1 MAKRGITR
9 ENIIDAAEKVFL
21 AYGYEQTSVRMILEE
36 ADVVTGS
43 FYHFFPSK
51 EALFEAVI
59 ERFLDGYTQRISAIL
74 NDENMGMEEIM
85 EKILNELKETAR
97 MYYDVLQGDRLHWTL
112 QGALH
117 DRTLE
122 ALVQPMAQALA
133 RLQAKGT
140 VRSHLHVDDMT
151 LAGILIRGSEAVIH
165 GTAEQDRPR
174 CSSEQT
180 WNDLMEF
187 WKQIISF

>member
-9 ENIIDAAEKVFL
+9 EHIIDAAEKVFL

-112 QGALH
+112 QSALH

-122 ALVQPMAQALA
+122 ALVQPMALALA
-133 RLQAKGT
+133 RLQAEGT
-140 VRSHLHVDDMT
+140 VISHLHVDDMT
-151 LAGILIRGSEAVIH
+151 LAGILINGTEAILH
-165 GTAEQDRPR
+165 STGEHDPDRY
-174 CSSEQT
+174 SSEKT
-180 WNDLMEF
+180 RNDLMEF
-187 WKQIISF
+187 WKRIISF

>member
-9 ENIIDAAEKVFL
+9 ENIIDAAAKVFL
-21 AYGYEQTSVRMILEE
+21 AYGYEQTSVKMILEE
-36 ADVVTGS
+36 AHVVTGS

-59 ERFLDGYTQRISAIL
+59 ERFLAGYTRRISAIL
-74 NDENMGMEEIM
+74 DDDSRSFEQIAEGIFR
-85 EKILNELKETAR
+85 ELQETSDR
-97 MYYDVLQGDRLHWTL
+97 YYNVLQGDRLHWTVQSAL
-112 QGALH
+112 HEKTLRALTDPLAGAL
-117 DRTLE
+117 T
-122 ALVQPMAQALA
+122 
-133 RLQAKGT
+133 RLQADGT
-140 VRSHLHVDDMT
+140 IKSLLHVDDQT
-151 LAGILIRGSEAVIH
+151 LANILIRGSEAVIH
-165 GTAEQDRPR
+165 GTGEQDRSR

>member
-97 MYYDVLQGDRLHWTL
+97 LYYDVLQGDRLHWTL

-133 RLQAKGT
+133 RLQAEGS
-140 VRSHLHVDDMT
+140 VSSHLHVDDIT
-151 LAGILIRGSEAVIH
+151 LAGILIKGTEAILH
-165 GTAEQDRPR
+165 STGEHDPGRYGTGKTR
-174 CSSEQT
+174 
-180 WNDLMEF
+180 NNLMEF
-187 WKQIISF
+187 WKRIISF

>member
-9 ENIIDAAEKVFL
+9 ENIIDAAAKVFL
-21 AYGYEQTSVRMILEE
+21 TYGYEQTSVRMILEE

-74 NDENMGMEEIM
+74 NDENMEMEEIM

-97 MYYDVLQGDRLHWTL
+97 MYYDVLQGDRLHWTV
-112 QGALH
+112 QTALH
-117 DRTLE
+117 DRTLA

-133 RLQAKGT
+133 RLQAEGT

-151 LAGILIRGSEAVIH
+151 LAGILINGTEAILH
-165 GTAEQDRPR
+165 STGEHDPGRYSTEKTR
-174 CSSEQT
+174 
-180 WNDLMEF
+180 NDLMEF
-187 WKQIISF
+187 WKRIISF